1 VTERFLYRFDWDIRK
16 AMANWH
22 KHGVSFEMAATVFRD
37 PLALSSYDAE
47 HSGQSE
53 DRWIT
58 VGLVETGQLV
68 VVVHTFEELH
78 EEARIGSFRLAMR
91 QYMSG
96 DSTRAANWQHKAT
109 TMRNEYDFSNA
120 ERGKFYRKDAM
131 LELPIY
137 LDPKVREYLAA
148 RAKAKGIEV
157 DQLVNEMLRKDIEL
171 IEMTK

>member
-1 VTERFLYRFDWDIRK
+1 
-16 AMANWH
+16 
-22 KHGVSFEMAATVFRD
+22 
-37 PLALSSYDAE
+37 
-47 HSGQSE
+47 
-53 DRWIT
+53 
-58 VGLVETGQLV
+58 
-68 VVVHTFEELH
+68 
-78 EEARIGSFRLAMR
+78 
-91 QYMSG
+91 
-96 DSTRAANWQHKAT
+96 
-109 TMRNEYDFSNA
+109 MRNEYDFSNA